1 MITSL
6 TYMIVLLGSATVGL
20 SLYVAYAFLV
30 SSIKSRS
37 QSGSKL
43 TAALLFQLLGE
54 AALGGGT
61 LLFAVLAHTG
71 HLPNVPVSIQSLMR
85 LTMFAA
91 TALTTIHLYMVVK
104 EISGD
109 E

>member
-6 TYMIVLLGSATVGL
+6 TYMIVLLGSATVAL

-30 SSIKSRS
+30 SNIKSQNR
-37 QSGSKL
+37 SGSKL

-71 HLPNVPVSIQSLMR
+71 HLPNIPVSIQSIMR
-85 LTMFAA
+85 LAMFAV
-91 TALTTIHLYMVVK
+91 TALTTIHLYVVVNQ
-104 EISGD
+104 INGD

>member
-1 MITSL
+1 MTTSL

-30 SSIKSRS
+30 SHIKNQNR
-37 QSGSKL
+37 SGSKL

-85 LTMFAA
+85 LTMFAV
-91 TALTTIHLYMVVK
+91 TALTTIHLYMVVNQLS
-104 EISGD
+104 ED

>member
-1 MITSL
+1 MTTSL

-20 SLYVAYAFLV
+20 SLYVAYTFLV
-30 SSIKSRS
+30 SHIRN
-37 QSGSKL
+37 QNRSGSKL

-71 HLPNVPVSIQSLMR
+71 HLPSVPVSIQSLMR

-91 TALTTIHLYMVVK
+91 TALTTIHLYVVVNQINK
-104 EISGD
+104 D